1 MTSFSAKPLVS
12 ALLAAGLALG
22 CASARLEPADAT
34 QKVPNKPKAASI
46 TTDIGVMF
54 QAEADSWVADERV
67 RDEVTAMKI
76 TLANHGEKPVN
87 VDYNAFELV
96 ADDGSSFR
104 PVPPESI
111 EIRGATR
118 SIGLPADTIITR
130 SSDSSVNAP
139 NRTESE
145 KQQIRQRLVE
155 QALDTA
161 PLAPGQRV
169 VGFVYFQRV
178 PASKTQI
185 TLKGRVLAPESG
197 EPAAS
202 AELSFQ
208 ARAEH

>member
-1 MTSFSAKPLVS
+1 MQTLRSLFASFAVTS
-12 ALLAAGLALG
+12 LLSFG
-22 CASARLEPADAT
+22 CASAHLEPADSS
-34 QKVPNKPKAASI
+34 QKVPNKPKAASV
-46 TTDIGVMF
+46 TEGSVLF

-67 RDEVTAMKI
+67 RDEVTAMKL
-76 TLANHGEKPVN
+76 TLANHGETPVN

-96 ADDGSSFR
+96 ADDGTLYR

-111 EIRGATR
+111 EIRGASR

-145 KQQIRQRLVE
+145 KTQIRQRLVE
-155 QALDTA
+155 QALDTGV
-161 PLAPGQRV
+161 LAPGQRS

-178 PASKTQI
+178 PASEAHLV
-185 TLKGRVLAPESG
+185 LKGRLLKPESG